1 MEVMRAGCP
10 NTSGQFELGAM
21 NAGNAGN
28 KKRRQSPTGL
38 PQYLK
43 SEIYASQTIQAFA
56 CGFTCTAQ
64 LRAGKLLFRGSES
77 RNIHLQAGSLQ

>member
-1 MEVMRAGCP
+1 M
-10 NTSGQFELGAM
+10 
-21 NAGNAGN
+21 N

-77 RNIHLQAGSLQ
+77 QNIHLQAGELAVGNWSIKSVSASVI